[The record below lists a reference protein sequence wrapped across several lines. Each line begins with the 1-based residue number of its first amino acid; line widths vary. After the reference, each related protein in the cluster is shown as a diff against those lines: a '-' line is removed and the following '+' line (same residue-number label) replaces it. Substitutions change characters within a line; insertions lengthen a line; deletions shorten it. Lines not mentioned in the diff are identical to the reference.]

1 MTENGDRRGFL
12 RRVGISALNLLL
24 PGLGLVRLAHYRRAV
39 VFFLLVFALMVILLG
54 GYCLIEQI
62 SFGEW
67 AAIVGAVAALNLA
80 AYLGSIAA
88 SWRASKMIEPRT
100 GKAWRWY
107 GILTI
112 WALSALLTWPVRNVA
127 HSRYRTFYAAGAA
140 MLPTMRVND
149 RFLADMHNLG
159 TIARGQLVIVDAN
172 GESYIRRVAGLPGDR
187 IAVNAGTVILNGKPV
202 PQQFVRKESVQTDLG
217 IQAGSVSRER
227 FPGEAKS
234 HMVMDTGPSII
245 DDFAEIRLPPEHYF
259 VLGDNRD
266 HSTDSRLSAS
276 FEAGLGP
283 VPRKA
288 ITGRI
293 AFRYWRKGAGIG
305 PGSD

>member
-1 MTENGDRRGFL
+1 MTENGNRRGFL
-12 RRVGISALNLLL
+12 RRIGISALDLLL

-39 VFFLLVFALMVILLG
+39 VFFLLVFASMAIILG

-67 AAIVGAVAALNLA
+67 AAIVGVVAALTLA

-88 SWRASKMIEPRT
+88 SWRASKMIEPRI

-107 GILTI
+107 GILAI
-112 WALSALLTWPVRNVA
+112 WALSALLSWPVRNVA

-149 RFLADMHNLG
+149 RFLADMHDIG
-159 TIARGQLVIVDAN
+159 PITRGELVIVHAN
-172 GESYIRRVAGLPGDR
+172 GENYMKRVAGLPGDR
-187 IAVNAGTVILNGKPV
+187 IAFNAGTMILNGKPV
-202 PQQFVRKESVQTDLG
+202 QQRLVGTVPVQTDLG
-217 IQAGSVSRER
+217 LQNGSVSRER
-227 FPGEAKS
+227 FPGEAKP

-245 DDFAEIRLPPEHYF
+245 DDFTEIRLPPDHYF
-259 VLGDNRD
+259 VLGDNRE
-266 HSTDSRLSAS
+266 HSADNRLPAGL
-276 FEAGLGP
+276 EAGSGP

-293 AFRYWRKGAGIG
+293 AFRYWRKGSGIG
-305 PGSD
+305 PGDD